1 MPRVTDLL
9 TPEVSPV
16 KGCLQKM
23 AAALPSRQD
32 EQVVYHL
39 RAGEHRVALNERIG
53 AVLDAD
59 PSVRV
64 EAKDIVRDL
73 GVVAVARPD
82 PVVRVVAGVF
92 QKEIAA

>member
-1 MPRVTDLL
+1 MTDLL
-9 TPEVSPV
+9 IPEVSPV

-53 AVLDAD
+53 SPMRLAWSGA
-59 PSVRV
+59 
-64 EAKDIVRDL
+64 
-73 GVVAVARPD
+73 
-82 PVVRVVAGVF
+82 
-92 QKEIAA
+92 IACTHCGRATKKALHKATATLALSAWRSAIPAS